1 MRSVY
6 PPSEDTYL
14 LLRSAMREVREEDR
28 VLEVGCGSGEI
39 SEELS
44 KIAKDIFAT
53 EINPDSARFA
63 HERGVEVILTDLTR
77 GIKGKFDLVLFNPP
91 YLPEEP
97 SDLESLA
104 WAGGE
109 GGIEVAKRFIDE
121 ISGVL
126 SQRGRVLLVLSSL
139 SKISEFVEHAKRAGF
154 EVEVFDEERLF
165 FERLYVLRL
174 EPRKNI

>member
-1 MRSVY
+1 MSGVY

-14 LLRSAMREVREEDR
+14 LLRNALREVRREDR
-28 VLEVGCGSGEI
+28 VLEVGCGSGKI

-44 KIAKDIFAT
+44 KVAREVFAT
-53 EINPDSARFA
+53 EINPYSARFA

-77 GIKGKFDLVLFNPP
+77 GIKGEFDLILFNPP
-91 YLPEEP
+91 YLPEKAT
-97 SDLESLA
+97 DLESLA

-121 ISGVL
+121 AQRLL
-126 SQRGRVLLVLSSL
+126 SERGRILLVLSSL
-139 SKISEFVEHAKRAGF
+139 SEISEFLEHAKRTGF
-154 EVEVFDEERLF
+154 EVEVIDEERLF

-174 EPRKNI
+174 EPRKSI